1 MSRLLVVLAPNLEAA
16 VRTTK
21 RLTGHAPTDLVLV
34 DLADQRAVQ
43 DWLSMLRREYRT
55 KPSERP
61 SSRPSFL
68 PRRK

>member
-1 MSRLLVVLAPNLEAA
+1 MRLLTILAPNLEAA

-21 RLTGHAPTDLVLV
+21 RLTGYAPTDLVLV
-34 DLADQRAVQ
+34 DRASRRDIQ
-43 DWLSMLRREYRT
+43 DWLELLRREYRT
-55 KPSERP
+55 KPSARQ